1 MDDREQRSALFR
13 LTFELAEPK
22 NLLDWL
28 EKAPE
33 EQELPETAE
42 L

>member
-13 LTFELAEPK
+13 PASELAGSQ
-22 NLLDWL
+22 NLLDWI

-33 EQELPETAE
+33 GQELPETAE